1 MKKVSLVLT
10 ALLGLTLMALAPA
23 KTFIT
28 IGSGSYTGTY
38 YPVAVGIAKIINA
51 NMRDVRANAISTG
64 GSLFN
69 IIAIETD
76 EQQLAMA
83 QNDTSYY
90 AFTGT
95 VIAKVIGKPTK
106 RLRGIAS
113 LYPQPIHIIARRDS
127 NIKTVADMRGHRVYV
142 GDIGSGT
149 EQSTKLIFKVYG
161 MSFDDLAASLHGK
174 AGQAV
179 QMLVNGDIDAMF
191 FSAAV
196 GSSAFVQAAAS
207 GKTVFLSIDQEH
219 LDKLQRNYPFYS
231 QLTVPAGTY
240 PNQRQPFTSVAI
252 HSLLVTSADLP
263 EDLVY
268 RVAKLLFVDKVQ
280 DFKNIKPV
288 LKQYFDVHKALE
300 GMSIP
305 IHKGVAKLYR
315 ELHIKIPARVAPID

>member
-28 IGSGSYTGTY
+28 IGSGGYTGTY
-38 YPVAVGIAKIINA
+38 YPVAVGIAKIINS

-69 IIAIETD
+69 VIAIETGN
-76 EQQLAMA
+76 QQLAMA
-83 QNDTSYY
+83 QNDTCYY
-90 AFTGT
+90 AYTGT
-95 VIAKVIGKPTK
+95 VIEKVIGKPTK

-127 NIKTVADMRGHRVYV
+127 KIRSVADMRGRKIYV

-149 EQSTKLIFKVYG
+149 EQSTKLIFKAYG
-161 MSFDDLAASLHGK
+161 MSFKDLAEAVHGK

-196 GSSAFVQAAAS
+196 GSSAFVQAAEK
-207 GKTVFLSIDQEH
+207 GDVIFLSIDQEH

-231 QLTVPAGTY
+231 ELTVPAGTY
-240 PNQRQPFTSVAI
+240 PKQKQPFTSVAV
-252 HSLLVTSADLP
+252 HSLLVTSVDLS

-268 RVAKLLFVDKVQ
+268 RIAKLLFVDKIK
-280 DFKNIKPV
+280 DFKSIKPV

-300 GMSIP
+300 GMPIP
-305 IHKGVAKLYR
+305 IHKGAAKLYR